1 MQIARFETSINNDTI
16 PIPIKYKSIIP
27 QKTRII
33 VKIESMNRWSAFTQ
47 NKFEAVK
54 IKTKDFKFNRDEANE
69 R

>member
-33 VKIESMNRWSAFTQ
+33 VKIESMNRRSAFTQ

-54 IKTKDFKFNRDEANE
+54 IKTKGFKFNRDEANE

>member
-33 VKIESMNRWSAFTQ
+33 VKIESMNRWSAFM
-47 NKFEAVK
+47 
-54 IKTKDFKFNRDEANE
+54 
-69 R
+69 